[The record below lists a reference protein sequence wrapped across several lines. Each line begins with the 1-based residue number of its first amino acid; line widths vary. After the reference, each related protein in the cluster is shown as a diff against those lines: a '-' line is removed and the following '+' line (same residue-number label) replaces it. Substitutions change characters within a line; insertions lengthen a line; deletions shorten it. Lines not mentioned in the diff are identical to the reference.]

1 MVGRLPRARPE
12 PRLVPKE
19 LGSVAAAGALEVAGD
34 GAAESA
40 CEGVTLDMVGS
51 DMTGF
56 IMFGLRRKNR
66 RGAECAV
73 GAMGGARTLNAG
85 STPSNIG

>member
-1 MVGRLPRARPE
+1 VGLYSPREAALAAVGATTVGRLPRARPE

-40 CEGVTLDMVGS
+40 CAGVALDMDGS

-56 IMFGLRRKNR
+56 ICL
-66 RGAECAV
+66 V
-73 GAMGGARTLNAG
+73 
-85 STPSNIG
+85 